1 MNCPKCH
8 YEQSPE
14 NLECMKCGVIFAK
27 HAAAQQARLNGGQR
41 GVADRSPEKA
51 PPRTLMAD
59 VFLYTNPDNHL
70 FFLVG
75 RCAVFIVLIIW
86 GFRFV
91 ISPLEDNYA
100 GQSFMH
106 LVNLPF
112 HEAGH
117 IFFRFLGSFMAS
129 LGGTIGQF
137 MMPLVC
143 LAVFLFKTRDTFGA
157 SVALWW
163 FGQNFF
169 DIAPYINDARSLS
182 LPLIGGNT
190 GHSSPYGFHDWEY
203 LLTESGL
210 LQYDHAIANF
220 CIFAGTVTFL
230 VSLVWG
236 GILLYKQYRTLQ
248 GE

>member
-1 MNCPKCH
+1 MNCPKCDH
-8 YEQSPE
+8 EQSSD
-14 NLECMKCGVIFAK
+14 NIECVKCGVIFSKFATL
-27 HAAAQQARLNGGQR
+27 QQAALESGEGRAQA
-41 GVADRSPEKA
+41 VCVPEEQ
-51 PPRTLMAD
+51 PRISIAD
-59 VFLYTNPDNHL
+59 VFFYTNPDNHF
-70 FFLVG
+70 FFLIG
-75 RCAVFIVLIIW
+75 RCIVFIVLIIW
-86 GFRFV
+86 GARFV
-91 ISPLEDNYA
+91 MSPLEDNYA

-137 MMPLVC
+137 LMPLICFMV
-143 LAVFLFKTRDTFGA
+143 LLIKTRDTFGA
-157 SVALWW
+157 SVASWW

-182 LPLIGGNT
+182 LPLLGGNT

-210 LQYDHAIANF
+210 LRYDHFIAKLCVF
-220 CIFAGTVTFL
+220 MGTVTL
-230 VSLVWG
+230 IASLFWG
-236 GILLYKQYRTLQ
+236 GYLLYKQYRMLFQ
-248 GE
+248 E